1 MNNKGYHLRIQL
13 LRGSSEHYTTACWTS
28 VPGKQ
33 WTRCLTC
40 WDNLSFLSGPCL
52 SPVYSQRWPR
62 KQSRPLNKTA
72 RWKGWICESKPAVYF
87 FLHKEI
93 STLSIVWD
101 RKRFLPPVLP
111 GLFKVIALGLQP
123 SICAHFNNL
132 YFCWIIQ
139 QSKDLLLKIS
149 NLKEKLKACIL
160 FIKTPRGGKKT
171 PVYLSSLTLFRTLL
185 RGLEGGNSVLSK
197 VLVMGKTADKIAG
210 LRIKATVT
218 NTI

>member
-13 LRGSSEHYTTACWTS
+13 LRSSSEHYTIVCWTS

-33 WTRCLTC
+33 WTHCLTC
-40 WDNLSFLSGPCL
+40 SDNLSFLSSPCL
-52 SPVYSQRWPR
+52 SPVYSQQWPR

-72 RWKGWICESKPAVYF
+72 RWKGWICESKPAVCF

-93 STLSIVWD
+93 SALSIVWD
-101 RKRFLPPVLP
+101 QKRFLFPVLP
-111 GLFKVIALGLQP
+111 GLFKVIALGFQP

-160 FIKTPRGGKKT
+160 FIKTPRGGT
-171 PVYLSSLTLFRTLL
+171 PPPTYLSSLTLFRTLL
-185 RGLEGGNSVLSK
+185 WGLAGGNSVLSK
-197 VLVMGKTADKIAG
+197 VLVMGKTAGKIAS
-210 LRIKATVT
+210 LRVKTTVT
-218 NTI
+218 NMI